1 MVLKGYL
8 LVAAEGTQEGDPKS
22 WKLQA
27 SEDGKRWI
35 DVDTQNNQTFE
46 TRYQKKQYDTSVVE
60 AYTYFRLFVSD
71 RQGNGDR
78 FQLAEW
84 QLFGTALA
92 DNCITTDGGM
102 ISAQYSDGIEKLI
115 DKDVISTYRTNT
127 SDFWVE
133 YEAEAA
139 YTPLF
144 YSITTAD
151 TPESDPK
158 SWILYASKEW

>member
-1 MVLKGYL
+1 M
-8 LVAAEGTQEGDPKS
+8 
-22 WKLQA
+22 
-27 SEDGKRWI
+27 
-35 DVDTQNNQTFE
+35 DTQNNQTFE

-158 SWILYASKEW
+158 SWILYASKDGNTWIKMDQRTGQLFPYRGYLYIFVHHLSFYNRF